1 MSERF
6 TPEQQEAYDKEM
18 QRLEAEAAKPAEK
31 EKPAVAE
38 ATPSKEETPEAKPE
52 TAEELKARLETLEQ
66 RVKDAQRWGH
76 QNAAEVK
83 RLKEEAENRKRESSR
98 PAILDANPGLEDA
111 IKHVADVK
119 PDDRAKHEQQWL
131 ESVGTAVP
139 DLETLLSDPDFEKK
153 AKARRDQVGNDW
165 GNPLVAIREITDLKV
180 SHLRDKAVSA
190 ASEAA
195 RKDFAEKSKKR
206 VGMEV
211 PGGSGGR
218 DSKPTTDDSE
228 AQRWANMSASEFQK
242 ARAKVMGY

>member
-6 TPEQQEAYDKEM
+6 TPEEQEAYDKEM
-18 QRLEAEAAKPAEK
+18 QRLEAEAAKP
-31 EKPAVAE
+31 EKPAEKAA
-38 ATPSKEETPEAKPE
+38 ATTSTSEEKPDEAKPDDDV
-52 TAEELKARLETLEQ
+52 KVRLEKAEKAL
-66 RVKDAQRWGH
+66 KDTQRWAH

-111 IKHVADVK
+111 IKHVADK
-119 PDDRAKHEQQWL
+119 PDDKARHEREWM

-139 DLETLLSDPDFEKK
+139 DLENLLSDPEFEKK
-153 AKARRDQVGNDW
+153 AKARRDQIGNEW

-180 SHLRDKAVSA
+180 SHLRDKAVTA
-190 ASEAA
+190 ASEQA
-195 RKDFAEKSKKR
+195 RKDFEQKSKKR
-206 VGMEV
+206 PGMEV

-228 AQRWANMSASEFQK
+228 AQRWANMSKAEFEK
-242 ARAKVMGY
+242 ARSKVMGY